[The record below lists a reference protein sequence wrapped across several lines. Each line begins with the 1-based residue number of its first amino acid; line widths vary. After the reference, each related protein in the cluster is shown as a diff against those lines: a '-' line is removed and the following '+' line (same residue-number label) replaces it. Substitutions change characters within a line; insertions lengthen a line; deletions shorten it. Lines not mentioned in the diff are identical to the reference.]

1 MNEMKMMK
9 TAARL
14 DTFFKVMQRIIA
26 AAMIV
31 MVAVVGVLT
40 VVNAVNPEAVIG
52 EDFHMIDIG
61 PITVELAEELAPDNG
76 AVLTYAWIA
85 VVLGLGAA
93 AATYWAFGCIRK
105 ILEPMKVGDPFH
117 ETAGGNIKKVA
128 YAVLLWGVVE
138 NAGKLLETS
147 AALRYFNF
155 DSLAAGGDIR
165 SITVNYHFDLTF
177 LLVFFLL
184 LLVSYIFR
192 YGTELQRL
200 SDETL

>member
-1 MNEMKMMK
+1 MNEMKLMK
-9 TAARL
+9 TAKRL
-14 DTFFKVMQRIIA
+14 DAFFKVMQRIIA
-26 AAMIV
+26 VCMIV
-31 MVAVVGVLT
+31 MVVVVGVLT

-61 PITVELAEELAPDNG
+61 PVTVELAEELAPDNG

-85 VVLGLGAA
+85 VALGLAA
-93 AATYWAFGCIRK
+93 AAAVYWAFGCIRK
-105 ILEPMKVGDPFH
+105 ILAPMTVGDPFH
-117 ETAGGNIKKVA
+117 ESVSTNIKKVG
-128 YAVLLWGVVE
+128 YAVLVWGVISNV
-138 NAGKLLETS
+138 GKMLETS

-155 DSLAAGGDIR
+155 ESLAATGEIR
-165 SITVNYHFDLTF
+165 SVTVNYQFDLTF

>member
-9 TAARL
+9 TASRL
-14 DTFFKVMQRIIA
+14 DSFFKVMQRIIA
-26 AAMIV
+26 VCMIV
-31 MVAVVGVLT
+31 MVVLMAVLT

-52 EDFHMIDIG
+52 EDFHVIDIG

-76 AVLTYAWIA
+76 AVLAYAWIA

-93 AATYWAFGCIRK
+93 GAAWWSFGCIRK
-105 ILEPMKVGDPFH
+105 ILEPMKVGNPFH

-128 YAVLLWGVVE
+128 YAVLLWGIVG

-147 AALRYFNF
+147 AALRFFNF
-155 DSLAAGGDIR
+155 EALTATGDIR

>member
-1 MNEMKMMK
+1 MNEMKMIK
-9 TAARL
+9 TAKGL
-14 DTFFKVMQRIIA
+14 DTFFKVLQRIIA
-26 AAMIV
+26 VCMIV
-31 MVAVVGVLT
+31 MVVVVGVLT
-40 VVNAVNPEAVIG
+40 VVNAINPDAVIG
-52 EDFHMIDIG
+52 EDFHMVDIG

-85 VVLGLGAA
+85 VALGLGAA

-105 ILEPMKVGDPFH
+105 ILAPMREGNPFH
-117 ETAGGNIKKVA
+117 ESVSTNIKKVGC
-128 YAVLLWGVVE
+128 AVLVWGVISNV
-138 NAGKLLETS
+138 GKIVETS

-155 DSLAAGGDIR
+155 ESLAATGEIR
-165 SITVNYHFDLTF
+165 SVTVNHQCDLTF